1 MDKWLNVDNERKK
14 KHIPDVCKK
23 NGNERE
29 HSFSCYL
36 HYLPGC
42 AMCMADGILIPIL
55 MHPMNMHRPCTLH
68 ILHMAIA
75 FTHSHLTVLMLFSAY
90 MYISRRKAANDRIIL
105 AASCLF
111 VEVSCGIILRPWQMQ
126 WEMSSKPYH
135 SLCKQEIYAQEECE
149 EMWNP
154 VKSLNWLPVFDAVVF
169 ILSLVNT
176 LCTAQ
181 CSSRQ
186 TYIQS
191 TPFGT
196 IYICFNFKLL
206 RKHSD
211 NETERKK

>member
-1 MDKWLNVDNERKK
+1 MYARKTGTNVNIHFHVICTIYLVVHGWWDSYT
-14 KHIPDVCKK
+14 HSHAPD
-23 NGNERE
+23 E
-29 HSFSCYL
+29 HA
-36 HYLPGC
+36 P
-42 AMCMADGILIPIL
+42 
-55 MHPMNMHRPCTLH
+55 TVH

-90 MYISRRKAANDRIIL
+90 MYVSRRKAANDRIIL

-181 CSSRQ
+181 CSSIQ

-211 NETERKK
+211 NETRERNKKHREKEWEGVELMIT

>member
-1 MDKWLNVDNERKK
+1 MQEKRERTWTFIFMLFALSTWL
-14 KHIPDVCKK
+14 
-23 NGNERE
+23 
-29 HSFSCYL
+29 
-36 HYLPGC
+36 
-42 AMCMADGILIPIL
+42 CMADGILIPIL
-55 MHPMNMHRPCTLH
+55 MHPMNMHRPCTLY

-90 MYISRRKAANDRIIL
+90 MYVSRRKAANDRIIL

-181 CSSRQ
+181 CSSIQ